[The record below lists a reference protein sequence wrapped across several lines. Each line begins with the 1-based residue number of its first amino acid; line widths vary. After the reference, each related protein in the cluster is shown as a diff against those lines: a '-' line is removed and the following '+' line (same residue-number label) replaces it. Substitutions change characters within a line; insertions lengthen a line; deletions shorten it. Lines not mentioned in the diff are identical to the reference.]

1 MVRKI
6 LNKLFGRR
14 VCASDTETEN
24 CPFFSPQMIK
34 NLSDGDKEIL
44 ETVKPFTMTSPGR
57 VLAVIKSVRYLIDE
71 DIPGAFVE
79 CGVWKG
85 GSMLAAA
92 LTLGCQDVDNRELYL
107 FDTFTGMTK
116 PSGEDV
122 DVQGGS
128 ASEAYEQEENWC
140 AAGLNEVRETMRKSN
155 YPEERIHYIVGDV
168 METLPGRVP
177 EKIALLR
184 LDTDWYESTRHELET
199 MFPRLSP
206 GGVLIIDDYG
216 HWKGAKKAVKEYFA
230 QNNLSIRLYPIDYSG
245 RIAVKVL

>member
-1 MVRKI
+1 MLRDI
-6 LNKLFGRR
+6 FNKFFGRR
-14 VCASDTETEN
+14 ASATDSDAES
-24 CPFFSPQMIK
+24 CPFFSPRMMK
-34 NLSDGDKEIL
+34 ELSGREKEIL
-44 ETVKPFTMTSPGR
+44 EIVKPFTMTSPER
-57 VLAVIKSVRYLIDE
+57 VLAVIKSVRYLLDE
-71 DIPGAFVE
+71 DIPGTFVE

-92 LTLGCQDVDNRELYL
+92 LTLKGQDVDDREMYL

-122 DVQGGS
+122 DVLGGS
-128 ASEAYEQEENWC
+128 ASEVYEQEENWC
-140 AAGLNEVRETMRKSN
+140 AAGLNEVRETMQKSN

-168 METLPGRVP
+168 METLPGKVP

-184 LDTDWYESTRHELET
+184 LDTDWYESTRHELEI

-230 QNNLSIRLYPIDYSG
+230 QNNISIRLYPIDYSG